1 MAHLSGVSE
10 ESVSQDVR
18 DVYERVKKKYGTL
31 LEPVSI
37 AAHNPDIFRAYMSYE
52 GAFRAA
58 SRVDIKL
65 KELAFLRVATLLG
78 CPFCMDFGSAEAR
91 RVGITEAQI
100 KELPRYRESSAFSA
114 AEKMVLDLATTM
126 TANPVQVSESL
137 FSELQ
142 RMFDAAQIVEITAA
156 IAWENYRSRFNRALG
171 MKAHGF
177 SAGSYCAAPDSG
189 S

>member
-10 ESVSQDVR
+10 DSVSQDVR

-78 CPFCMDFGSAEAR
+78 CPFCMDFGSAEGR

-126 TANPVQVSESL
+126 TANPAQVSESL